1 MLYYLEQ
8 EEEDEVEEDALED
21 ALEQELWDRPKGV
34 LVVWYI

>member
-1 MLYYLEQ
+1 MSYYLEQ
-8 EEEDEVEEDALED
+8 EEEDEVEEDAQED